1 MSKKIKI
8 CTIINSRANYGRI
21 HSFLDVAKRN
31 SKIDLT
37 IILGSSAVLQKY
49 GDISPILKKDGF
61 KIYKKIY
68 NIVETDRPSGMA
80 KSTALLIVEL
90 PSIFEDLKPDYVVSV
105 ADRYENLAQAI
116 AASYLNIPVVHTQGG
131 ELTGSIDE
139 SVRHSITKL
148 ANTFPNLELKKFTAI
163 RRRP

>member
-21 HSFLDVAKRN
+21 HSFLDAAKRN

-90 PSIFEDLKPDYVVSV
+90 TSIFEDLKPDYVVSV

-131 ELTGSIDE
+131 ELTEALMKALDIQSPSLRIYI
-139 SVRHSITKL
+139 SP
-148 ANTFPNLELKKFTAI
+148 AP
-163 RRRP
+163 

>member
-1 MSKKIKI
+1 
-8 CTIINSRANYGRI
+8 
-21 HSFLDVAKRN
+21 
-31 SKIDLT
+31 
-37 IILGSSAVLQKY
+37 
-49 GDISPILKKDGF
+49 
-61 KIYKKIY
+61 
-68 NIVETDRPSGMA
+68 MA

-90 PSIFEDLKPDYVVSV
+90 TSIFEDLKPDYVVSV

-148 ANTFPNLELKKFTAI
+148 AHIHFPA
-163 RRRP
+163 P